1 MAVSTPP
8 ALSTE
13 LARIF
18 EVTQPAVSIAVKRGQ
33 TLADTKG
40 WRVPEE

>member
-1 MAVSTPP
+1 MHPNGDDK
-8 ALSTE
+8 
-13 LARIF
+13 

-40 WRVPEE
+40 WRLPEE